1 MPSPPLLPRLKV
13 EAPVELLKS
22 KVKPLFRVIA
32 IVVVFGCAI
41 KRATLFLAFFGGSRL
56 LCALAPLLV
65 GSASSFVS
73 PKRKRRIKKA
83 MWDMKTTLENGQQWN
98 FLTASRNF
106 LCEQVA
112 VIAPSCFFFSFRT
125 PLLSIYP
132 FPTSSSPT
140 PQEQGEQT
148 TSLTWPTALGDYFAT
163 HSATQ
168 HPRKPH
174 FVLCF
179 ISVTKYKL

>member
-1 MPSPPLLPRLKV
+1 MKFLNSFKELSLRTSCSHCTLL
-13 EAPVELLKS
+13 LL
-22 KVKPLFRVIA
+22 
-32 IVVVFGCAI
+32 
-41 KRATLFLAFFGGSRL
+41 LFL
-56 LCALAPLLV
+56 PQ
-65 GSASSFVS
+65 
-73 PKRKRRIKKA
+73 P
-83 MWDMKTTLENGQQWN
+83 
-98 FLTASRNF
+98 
-106 LCEQVA
+106 
-112 VIAPSCFFFSFRT
+112 
-125 PLLSIYP
+125 
-132 FPTSSSPT
+132 PT